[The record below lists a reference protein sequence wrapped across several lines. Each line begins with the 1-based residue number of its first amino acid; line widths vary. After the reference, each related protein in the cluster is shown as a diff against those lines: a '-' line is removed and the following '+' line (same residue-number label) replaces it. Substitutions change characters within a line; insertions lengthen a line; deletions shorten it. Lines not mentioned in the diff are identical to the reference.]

1 VNPSA
6 LVLSGALL
14 LDHLG
19 EHAAA
24 ARVRAAVAAAVAGPV
39 RTYDLGGTAS
49 TTEMTDAII
58 AALPGAGE
66 GSAA

>member
-1 VNPSA
+1 V
-6 LVLSGALL
+6 
-14 LDHLG
+14 
-19 EHAAA
+19 
-24 ARVRAAVAAAVAGPV
+24 AAVVAGPV
-39 RTYDLGGTAS
+39 TTYDLGGTAS